1 MRASDSKL
9 RSSVLD
15 GCPMFA
21 PAYMG
26 RKRVLRMLSLH
37 VHGLLL
43 LTAVCAVSE
52 SVGRAAP
59 RHLRPMYA
67 WANMGHPSREEGFVP
82 CFTSATPS
90 NSSKL
95 ATPISRYGLK
105 PVPTLLRGATA
116 AEGPSRHA
124 RRCRH

>member
-1 MRASDSKL
+1 
-9 RSSVLD
+9 
-15 GCPMFA
+15 MFA

-59 RHLRPMYA
+59 RHPRPMYA
-67 WANMGHPSREEGFVP
+67 WANMGHPSREEGFVL
-82 CFTSATPS
+82 CSTSATPS
-90 NSSKL
+90 NSS
-95 ATPISRYGLK
+95 GL
-105 PVPTLLRGATA
+105 T
-116 AEGPSRHA
+116 A
-124 RRCRH
+124 RRGRLEQSSHTRSLTFEPMPLRPAYFASSELSA